1 MRMTQ
6 VLAMLAHVAEELN
19 EAQAEME
26 VRRQLKNMS
35 SEPER

>member
-1 MRMTQ
+1 
-6 VLAMLAHVAEELN
+6 MLAHVAEELN

>member
-1 MRMTQ
+1 
-6 VLAMLAHVAEELN
+6 MLAHVAEELN

-35 SEPER
+35 EPDR